1 VIVNF
6 LKTLPEGVLEN
17 IQEVSIDMTKTYK
30 TIVDELMPNA
40 VITVDRFHVMK
51 AINDELDK
59 SRRETKKE
67 LDKDKKGEILEGT
80 KYVL

>member
-17 IQEVSIDMTKTYK
+17 IQEVSIDMTKAYK
-30 TIVDELMPNA
+30 TIVDELMPNS

-51 AINDELDK
+51 AINDSSLGIRVRMDTRGQRQPE
-59 SRRETKKE
+59 
-67 LDKDKKGEILEGT
+67 
-80 KYVL
+80 V